1 MFKNAHVTISFFIF
15 EDLNLNIVKAK
26 IKALTILFARKINRW
41 RFAHMSEKQFMLL
54 LSIPTGFLAGLSAII
69 IKKLAHFIRDYFYN
83 IATIDGHHYGLLFFI
98 LPAIGILFTIIFC
111 RFILKR
117 DVGHGIPGI
126 LYAIQKNKGAV
137 KPYNTFASIISSAL
151 TVGFGGS
158 VGLEGPSVSTG
169 SAIGSNIGQ
178 LLRLNQKKIVV
189 LIGMGCAAA
198 LASIFQA
205 PITGIIFAIEVFMI
219 DISMASLIPIIVSSF
234 VAILTSYYFLGRAFE
249 YTITTST
256 AFMPS
261 NSLFY
266 VGLGLFVGLMSA
278 YFMYVYFKV
287 DKKFKKIQSPWIR
300 FGLGVT
306 GLGVLIF
313 IFPALYGEGYE
324 AINAALKGDTAILF
338 ENELFASFQNNIWI
352 ILVMLLII
360 ILLKAFAT
368 SFTFAAGG
376 VGGTF
381 APALFIGSFSG
392 MFFALLV
399 NTLGLGNL
407 NITNFALVG
416 MGGVIAGMLH
426 APLTG
431 IFLIAEITNGYSLM
445 VPMMIVSAMSYAI
458 NRVFFKDSIYTK
470 AVSDKGV
477 RVTHNKDVSILNMIT
492 VNKLIETNFKT
503 IRPNQTLRDLLPI
516 ISSSTRNIYPV
527 VDENGNFKGHV
538 LFDSIRKIIFDPEQ
552 YDTSIEDIMLLPDY
566 LVTTEDSAEEVVKKF
581 ERSGNYN
588 IAVVDGKK
596 YLGYISRAL
605 IFTTYQ
611 ATLKEISDD

>member
-1 MFKNAHVTISFFIF
+1 MKTRTKAYIS
-15 EDLNLNIVKAK
+15 LLVK
-26 IKALTILFARKINRW
+26 KINRW
-41 RFAHMSEKQFMLL
+41 RHTHISEKQFMFI
-54 LSIPTGFLAGLSAII
+54 LSIPTGFLAGLSAIV

-83 IATIDGHHYGLLFFI
+83 IATHDNHYGLLFFV
-98 LPAIGILFTIIFC
+98 LPAIGILLTILFC
-111 RFILKR
+111 RYVLRR

-137 KPYNTFASIISSAL
+137 KPYNTFASIITSSL

-169 SAIGSNIGQ
+169 AAIGSSIGQ
-178 LLRLNQKKIVV
+178 LLRLNQKNIVV

-219 DISMASLIPIIVSSF
+219 DISMASLIPIITSSF
-234 VAILTSYYFLGRAFE
+234 VAILTSYFFLGKAFE
-249 YTITTST
+249 YTITTTT

-266 VGLGLFVGLMSA
+266 VGLGLFVGLTSA

-287 DKKFKKIQSPWIR
+287 DKRFKKIKSPWMR
-300 FGLGVT
+300 FALGVSGLGI
-306 GLGVLIF
+306 LIF

-324 AINAALKGDTAILF
+324 AINAALNGDCSILF
-338 ENELFASFQNNIWI
+338 ENSMFSSFQNNIWI
-352 ILVMLLII
+352 ILILILVI

-381 APALFIGSFSG
+381 APALFIGAFSG

-399 NTLGLGNL
+399 NTLGLGSL

-445 VPMMIVSAMSYAI
+445 VPLMIVSAMSYAI
-458 NRVFFKDSIYTK
+458 NRAFFKDSIYTK

-477 RVTHNKDVSILNMIT
+477 RVTHNKDVSILNMI
-492 VNKLIETNFKT
+492 NLDKLIENNFLT
-503 IRPNQTLRDLLPI
+503 VRPEQTLRDLLPI
-516 ISSSTRNIYPV
+516 ISVSTRNIYPV
-527 VDENGNFKGHV
+527 VDGEGNFKGHV

-552 YDTSIEDIMLLPDY
+552 YDTLIEDIMFLPDY
-566 LVTTEDSAEEVVKKF
+566 LVTTEDSVEEIVRKF

-588 IAVVDGKK
+588 IAIVDGKK

-605 IFTTYQ
+605 MFTTYQ

>member
-1 MFKNAHVTISFFIF
+1 MKKK
-15 EDLNLNIVKAK
+15 VKARL
-26 IKALTILFARKINRW
+26 ILTAQKINKW
-41 RFAHMSEKQFMLL
+41 RHAHMSEKQFMLL
-54 LSIPTGFLAGLSAII
+54 ISIPTGFLAGLSAIV

-83 IATIDGHHYGLLFFI
+83 IATNEDHYGLLFFI
-98 LPAIGILFTIIFC
+98 LPAIGILCTILFC
-111 RFILKR
+111 RFLLKR

-137 KPYNTFASIISSAL
+137 KPYNTFASIITSAL

-178 LLRLNQKKIVV
+178 LLRLNQKNIVV

-261 NSLFY
+261 NSIFY
-266 VGLGLFVGLMSA
+266 IGLGLFVGLMSA
-278 YFMYVYFKV
+278 YFMYVYFRV
-287 DKKFKKIQSPWIR
+287 DKKFKKLKSPWLR
-300 FGLGVT
+300 FGLGVS
-306 GLGVLIF
+306 GLGILIF

-324 AINAALKGDTAILF
+324 AINAALNNDQSILF
-338 ENELFASFQNNIWI
+338 ENSIFESFQENIWI
-352 ILVMLLII
+352 VLILMLVII
-360 ILLKAFAT
+360 FLKAIAT

-381 APALFIGSFSG
+381 APALFIGAFSG
-392 MFFALLV
+392 MFFATLV
-399 NTLGLGNL
+399 NTLGIGSL

-445 VPMMIVSAMSYAI
+445 VPLMIVSALSYAI
-458 NRVFFKDSIYTK
+458 NRAFFKDSIYTK

-477 RVTHNKDVSILNMIT
+477 RVSHNKDVSILNMIT

-503 IRPNQTLRDLLPI
+503 IRPEQTLRDLLPI
-516 ISSSTRNIYPV
+516 ISSSKRNIYPV

-552 YDTSIEDIMLLPDY
+552 YDTLIEDIMLLPDY
-566 LVTTEDSAEEVVKKF
+566 LVTTEDGADEVVKKF

>member
-1 MFKNAHVTISFFIF
+1 
-15 EDLNLNIVKAK
+15 
-26 IKALTILFARKINRW
+26 
-41 RFAHMSEKQFMLL
+41 
-54 LSIPTGFLAGLSAII
+54 
-69 IKKLAHFIRDYFYN
+69 
-83 IATIDGHHYGLLFFI
+83 LFFI

-178 LLRLNQKKIVV
+178 LLRLNQKNIVV

>member
-1 MFKNAHVTISFFIF
+1 MKT
-15 EDLNLNIVKAK
+15 K
-26 IKALTILFARKINRW
+26 IKAYILLLVKKINRW
-41 RFAHMSEKQFMLL
+41 RFNNISEKQFMLL

-83 IATIDGHHYGLLFFI
+83 IATHDDHYGLLFFI

-111 RFILKR
+111 RYILKR

-126 LYAIQKNKGAV
+126 LYAIRKNKGAV
-137 KPYNTFASIISSAL
+137 KPYNTFASIITSSL

-169 SAIGSNIGQ
+169 AAIGSNIGQ
-178 LLRLNQKKIVV
+178 LLRLNQKNIVV

-219 DISMASLIPIIVSSF
+219 DISMASLIPIIISSF

-278 YFMYVYFKV
+278 YFMYIYFKV
-287 DKKFKKIQSPWIR
+287 DKNSKKIKSPWLR
-300 FGLGVT
+300 FILGAT
-306 GLGVLIF
+306 GLGILIF

-324 AINAALKGDTAILF
+324 AINAALNGDTSILF
-338 ENELFASFQNNIWI
+338 ENELFSSFQNNIWI

-381 APALFIGSFSG
+381 APALFIGAFSG

-445 VPMMIVSAMSYAI
+445 VPLMIVSALSYAI

-470 AVSDKGV
+470 TVSEKGV

-492 VNKLIETNFKT
+492 INKLIETNFKT
-503 IRPNQTLRDLLPI
+503 IRPEQTLRDLLPI
-516 ISSSTRNIYPV
+516 ISSSTRNIFPV

-552 YDTSIEDIMLLPDY
+552 YDTTIEDIMLFPDY

>member
-1 MFKNAHVTISFFIF
+1 
-15 EDLNLNIVKAK
+15 
-26 IKALTILFARKINRW
+26 
-41 RFAHMSEKQFMLL
+41 MSEKQFMLL

-83 IATIDGHHYGLLFFI
+83 IATTEDHYGLLFFI
-98 LPAIGILFTIIFC
+98 LPAIGIFFTIIFC
-111 RFILKR
+111 RYILRR

-137 KPYNTFASIISSAL
+137 KPYNTFASIITSSL

-178 LLRLNQKKIVV
+178 FLRLNQKNIVV
-189 LIGMGCAAA
+189 LIGMGCAAS

-287 DKKFKKIQSPWIR
+287 DKKIKKVKSPWIR
-300 FGLGVT
+300 FGLGAT
-306 GLGVLIF
+306 GLGILIYV
-313 IFPALYGEGYE
+313 FPALYGEGYE
-324 AINAALKGDTAILF
+324 AINAALNGDTSILF
-338 ENELFASFQNNIWI
+338 ENELFSGFQDNIVI
-352 ILVMLLII
+352 ILVMLLAI

-445 VPMMIVSAMSYAI
+445 VPLMIVSAMSYAI
-458 NRVFFKDSIYTK
+458 NRAFFKDSIYTK

-503 IRPNQTLRDLLPI
+503 VRPEQTLRDLLPI

-538 LFDSIRKIIFDPEQ
+538 LFDSIRKIIFDPAQ
-552 YDTSIEDIMLLPDY
+552 YDTTIEDIMLLPDY

>member
-1 MFKNAHVTISFFIF
+1 MTKNRWILFHFLYLKF
-15 EDLNLNIVKAK
+15 ELNDKKLK
-26 IKALTILFARKINRW
+26 IKARVFLLAQKINKW
-41 RFAHMSEKQFMLL
+41 RYAHISEKQFMLL
-54 LSIPTGFLAGLSAII
+54 LSLPTGFLAGISAII
-69 IKKLAHFIRDYFYN
+69 IKKLAHYIRDYFYN
-83 IATIDGHHYGLLFFI
+83 IATTDNNYDLLFFI
-98 LPAIGILFTIIFC
+98 LPAIGILLTILVC
-111 RFILKR
+111 RYVLKR

-137 KPYNTFASIISSAL
+137 KPYNTYASIITSSL

-178 LLRLNQKKIVV
+178 LLRLNQKNIVV

-266 VGLGLFVGLMSA
+266 VGLGIFVGLMSA

-287 DKKFKKIQSPWIR
+287 DKRFKKIKSPWVR
-300 FGLGVT
+300 FIYGAAGLGI
-306 GLGVLIF
+306 LIF

-324 AINAALKGDTAILF
+324 AINAALNADTSILF
-338 ENELFASFQNNIWI
+338 ANNFFAIFQNNTWI
-352 ILVMLLII
+352 ILLLLLLII
-360 ILLKAFAT
+360 LFKAFAT

-392 MFFALLV
+392 MLFAMFV
-399 NTLGLGNL
+399 NTLGWGSL
-407 NITNFALVG
+407 NVTNFALVG

-431 IFLIAEITNGYSLM
+431 VFLIAEITNGYSLM
-445 VPMMIVSAMSYAI
+445 VPLMIVSALSYAI

-470 AVSDKGV
+470 AVSEKGV
-477 RVTHNKDVSILNMIT
+477 RVTHNKDVSILNMMNI
-492 VNKLIETNFKT
+492 NKLIETNFLT
-503 IRPNQTLRDLLPI
+503 IRPEQTLRDLLPV
-516 ISSSTRNIYPV
+516 ISSSTRNIFPV
-527 VDENGNFKGHV
+527 VDENGNLKGHV
-538 LFDSIRKIIFDPEQ
+538 LFDNIRKIIFEPSQ
-552 YDTSIEDIMLLPDY
+552 YDTLIEDIMLFPDY
-566 LVTTEDSAEEVVKKF
+566 LITTEDSAQEVVEKF

-596 YLGYISRAL
+596 YLGYISRAKM
-605 IFTTYQ
+605 FTTYQ

>member
-1 MFKNAHVTISFFIF
+1 MAQ
-15 EDLNLNIVKAK
+15 
-26 IKALTILFARKINRW
+26 KINKW
-41 RFAHMSEKQFMLL
+41 RYAHISEKQFMLI
-54 LSIPTGFLAGLSAII
+54 LSLPTGFFAGLSAIV
-69 IKKLAHFIRDYFYN
+69 IKKLAHYIRDYFYN
-83 IATIDGHHYGLLFFI
+83 IATTDNNYDLLFFI
-98 LPAIGILFTIIFC
+98 LPAIGILLTILVC
-111 RFILKR
+111 RYVIKR

-137 KPYNTFASIISSAL
+137 KPYNTFASIITSSL

-178 LLRLNQKKIVV
+178 LLRLNQKNIVV

-266 VGLGLFVGLMSA
+266 VGLGIFVGLMSA

-287 DKKFKKIQSPWIR
+287 DKRFKKIKSPWLR
-300 FGLGVT
+300 FILGAAGLGI
-306 GLGVLIF
+306 LIF
-313 IFPALYGEGYE
+313 LFPALYGEGYE
-324 AINAALKGDTAILF
+324 AINAALNADTSILF
-338 ENELFASFQNNIWI
+338 ANNFFMMFKDNIWV
-352 ILVMLLII
+352 ILILLLII

-392 MFFALLV
+392 MLFAMFI
-399 NTLGLGNL
+399 NALGWGSL
-407 NITNFALVG
+407 NVTNFALVG

-445 VPMMIVSAMSYAI
+445 VPLMIVSALSYAI
-458 NRVFFKDSIYTK
+458 NRAFFKDSIYTK
-470 AVSDKGV
+470 AVSEKGV
-477 RVTHNKDVSILNMIT
+477 RVTHNKDVSILNMMNI
-492 VNKLIETNFKT
+492 NKLIETNFLT
-503 IRPNQTLRDLLPI
+503 IRPEQTLRDLLPI

-527 VDENGNFKGHV
+527 IDENGNLKGHV
-538 LFDSIRKIIFDPEQ
+538 LFDTIRKIIFEPSQ
-552 YDTSIEDIMLLPDY
+552 YDTLIEDIMLFPDY
-566 LVTTEDSAEEVVKKF
+566 LITTEDSAQEVVEKF

-605 IFTTYQ
+605 MFTTYQ
-611 ATLKEISDD
+611 ATLKEISDE

>member
-1 MFKNAHVTISFFIF
+1 MR
-15 EDLNLNIVKAK
+15 
-26 IKALTILFARKINRW
+26 IKARIILLAQKINRW
-41 RFAHMSEKQFMLL
+41 RFTHMSEKQFMLL
-54 LSIPTGFLAGLSAII
+54 LSLPTGFLAGLSAII
-69 IKKLAHFIRDYFYN
+69 IKKLAHYIRDYFYN
-83 IATIDGHHYGLLFFI
+83 IATHEDHYGLLFFI
-98 LPAIGILFTIIFC
+98 LPAIGIFLTILFC
-111 RFILKR
+111 RYILKR

-137 KPYNTFASIISSAL
+137 KPYNTFASIFTSAL

-178 LLRLNQKKIVV
+178 LLRLNQKHIVV

-278 YFMYVYFKV
+278 YFMYIYFKV
-287 DKKFKKIQSPWIR
+287 DKRAKKIKSPWLR
-300 FGLGVT
+300 FVFGAT
-306 GLGVLIF
+306 GLGILIF

-324 AINAALKGDTAILF
+324 AINAALNGDTSILF
-338 ENELFASFQNNIWI
+338 ENELFAGFQNNIWI

-381 APALFIGSFSG
+381 APALFIGAFSG

-445 VPMMIVSAMSYAI
+445 VPLMIVSAMSYAI
-458 NRVFFKDSIYTK
+458 NRAFFKDSIYTK

-477 RVTHNKDVSILNMIT
+477 RISHNKDISILNMIT

-503 IRPNQTLRDLLPI
+503 IRPEQTLRDLLPI

-611 ATLKEISDD
+611 ATLKEISDE

>member
-1 MFKNAHVTISFFIF
+1 MKTR
-15 EDLNLNIVKAK
+15 
-26 IKALTILFARKINRW
+26 IKAYISLLVKKINRW
-41 RFAHMSEKQFMLL
+41 RYSHISEKQFMFI
-54 LSIPTGFLAGLSAII
+54 LSIPTGFLAGLSAIV

-83 IATIDGHHYGLLFFI
+83 IATHEDHYGLLFFI
-98 LPAIGILFTIIFC
+98 LPAIGILLTIFFC
-111 RFILKR
+111 RYVLRR

-137 KPYNTFASIISSAL
+137 KPYNTFASIITSSL

-169 SAIGSNIGQ
+169 AAIGSNIGQ
-178 LLRLNQKKIVV
+178 LLRLNQKNIVV

-234 VAILTSYYFLGRAFE
+234 VAILTSYFFLGKAFE

-266 VGLGLFVGLMSA
+266 VGLGLFVGLASA

-287 DKKFKKIQSPWIR
+287 DKRFKKIKSPWMR
-300 FGLGVT
+300 FALGVSGLGI
-306 GLGVLIF
+306 LIF

-324 AINAALKGDTAILF
+324 AINAALRSDCSILF
-338 ENELFASFQNNIWI
+338 ENSLFSSFQDNVWI
-352 ILVMLLII
+352 ILVLLLVI

-445 VPMMIVSAMSYAI
+445 VPLMIVSAMSYAI
-458 NRVFFKDSIYTK
+458 NRAFFKDSIYTK

-477 RVTHNKDVSILNMIT
+477 RVTHNKDVSILNMMN
-492 VNKLIETNFKT
+492 VDKLIENNFLT
-503 IRPNQTLRDLLPI
+503 VRPGQTLRDLLPI
-516 ISSSTRNIYPV
+516 ISASTRNIYPV
-527 VDENGNFKGHV
+527 VDEEGNLKGHV

-552 YDTSIEDIMLLPDY
+552 YDTLIEDIMFLPDY
-566 LVTTEDSAEEVVKKF
+566 LVTTEDSVEEIVYKF

-588 IAVVDGKK
+588 IAMVDGKK
-596 YLGYISRAL
+596 YLGYISRAQF
-605 IFTTYQ
+605 FTTYQ
-611 ATLKEISDD
+611 LTLKEISDD

>member
-1 MFKNAHVTISFFIF
+1 
-15 EDLNLNIVKAK
+15 
-26 IKALTILFARKINRW
+26 
-41 RFAHMSEKQFMLL
+41 MSEKQFMLL

-83 IATIDGHHYGLLFFI
+83 IATTEDHYGLLFFI
-98 LPAIGILFTIIFC
+98 LPAIGIFFTIIFC
-111 RFILKR
+111 RYILRR

-137 KPYNTFASIISSAL
+137 KPYNTFASIITSSL

-178 LLRLNQKKIVV
+178 FLRLNQKNIVV
-189 LIGMGCAAA
+189 LIGMGCAAS

-287 DKKFKKIQSPWIR
+287 DKKIKKVKSPWIR
-300 FGLGVT
+300 FGLGAT
-306 GLGVLIF
+306 GLGILIYV
-313 IFPALYGEGYE
+313 FPALYGEGYE
-324 AINAALKGDTAILF
+324 AINAALNGDTSILF
-338 ENELFASFQNNIWI
+338 ENELFSGFQDNIVI
-352 ILVMLLII
+352 ILVMLLAI

-445 VPMMIVSAMSYAI
+445 VPLMIVSAMSYAI
-458 NRVFFKDSIYTK
+458 NRAFFKDSIYTK

-503 IRPNQTLRDLLPI
+503 VRPEQTLRDLLPI

-538 LFDSIRKIIFDPEQ
+538 LFDSIRKIIFDPTQ
-552 YDTSIEDIMLLPDY
+552 YDTTIEDIMLLPDY

>member
-1 MFKNAHVTISFFIF
+1 MKS
-15 EDLNLNIVKAK
+15 K

-83 IATIDGHHYGLLFFI
+83 IATHEDRYGLLFFI

-178 LLRLNQKKIVV
+178 LLRLNQKNIVV

-324 AINAALKGDTAILF
+324 AINAALNGDTAILF

>member
-178 LLRLNQKKIVV
+178 LLRLNQKNIVV

-306 GLGVLIF
+306 GLGILIF

>member
-1 MFKNAHVTISFFIF
+1 MLVQ
-15 EDLNLNIVKAK
+15 
-26 IKALTILFARKINRW
+26 KINKW
-41 RFAHMSEKQFMLL
+41 RYEHISEKQFMMI
-54 LSIPTGFLAGLSAII
+54 LSLPTGFLAGLSAII
-69 IKKLAHFIRDYFYN
+69 IKKLAHWIRDYFYN
-83 IATIDGHHYGLLFFI
+83 IATTDNNYDLLFFI
-98 LPAIGILFTIIFC
+98 LPTIGIFLTILVC
-111 RFILKR
+111 RYVIKR

-137 KPYNTFASIISSAL
+137 KPYNTFASIITSSL

-178 LLRLNQKKIVV
+178 LLRLNQKNIVV
-189 LIGMGCAAA
+189 LIGMGCAAS

-219 DISMASLIPIIVSSF
+219 DISMASLVPIMVSSF
-234 VAILTSYYFLGRAFE
+234 VAILTSYFFLGRAFE

-256 AFMPS
+256 AFIPS

-266 VGLGLFVGLMSA
+266 VGLGIFVGLMSA
-278 YFMYVYFKV
+278 YFMYVYFRV
-287 DKKFKKIQSPWIR
+287 DKRFKRIKSPWMR
-300 FGLGVT
+300 FALGSAGLGI
-306 GLGVLIF
+306 LIF

-324 AINAALKGDTAILF
+324 AINAALNADTSILF
-338 ENELFASFQNNIWI
+338 ANTFLSIFQDNTWI
-352 ILVMLLII
+352 ILLLLLII
-360 ILLKAFAT
+360 ILFKAFAT

-392 MFFALLV
+392 MLFAMFF
-399 NTLGLGNL
+399 NTLGLGEL
-407 NITNFALVG
+407 NVTNFALVG

-445 VPMMIVSAMSYAI
+445 VPLMIVTALSYAI
-458 NRVFFKDSIYTK
+458 NRMFFKDSIYTK
-470 AVSDKGV
+470 AVSEKGV
-477 RVTHNKDVSILNMIT
+477 KVSHNKDVSILNMMNI
-492 VNKLIETNFKT
+492 NKLIETNFLT
-503 IRPNQTLRDLLPI
+503 VHPEQTLRELLPI
-516 ISSSTRNIYPV
+516 ISSSTRNIFPV
-527 VDENGNFKGHV
+527 IDNEGNLKGHV
-538 LFDSIRKIIFDPEQ
+538 LFDSIRKIIFEPSQ
-552 YDTSIEDIMLLPDY
+552 YDTLIEDIMLFPDY
-566 LVTTEDSAEEVVKKF
+566 LITTEDSAQEVVKKF

-588 IAVVDGKK
+588 IVVVDGKK
-596 YLGYISRAL
+596 YLGYISRAQM
-605 IFTTYQ
+605 FTTYQ

>member
-1 MFKNAHVTISFFIF
+1 MAQ
-15 EDLNLNIVKAK
+15 
-26 IKALTILFARKINRW
+26 KINRW
-41 RFAHMSEKQFMLL
+41 RFSHISEKQFMLL
-54 LSIPTGFLAGLSAII
+54 ISIPTGFLAGLSAII
-69 IKKLAHFIRDYFYN
+69 IKKLAHYIRDYFYN
-83 IATIDGHHYGLLFFI
+83 IATHEDHYGLLFFI
-98 LPAIGILFTIIFC
+98 LPAIGILLTILFC
-111 RFILKR
+111 RYVLKR

-137 KPYNTFASIISSAL
+137 KPYNTFASIITSAL

-178 LLRLNQKKIVV
+178 LLRLNQKHIVV

-287 DKKFKKIQSPWIR
+287 DKRAKKIKSPWMR
-300 FGLGVT
+300 FLLGAT
-306 GLGVLIF
+306 GLGILIF

-324 AINAALKGDTAILF
+324 AINAALNGDTSILF
-338 ENELFASFQNNIWI
+338 ENEIFNGFKDNIWI

-360 ILLKAFAT
+360 ILFKAIAT

-445 VPMMIVSAMSYAI
+445 VPLMIVSAMSYAI
-458 NRVFFKDSIYTK
+458 NRAFFKDSIYTK

-503 IRPNQTLRDLLPI
+503 IHPEQTLRDLLPI
-516 ISSSTRNIYPV
+516 ISESKRNIYPV
-527 VDENGNFKGHV
+527 IDHNGNFKGHV
-538 LFDSIRKIIFDPEQ
+538 LFDSIRNIIFDPEQ

>member
-1 MFKNAHVTISFFIF
+1 LKTKARIF
-15 EDLNLNIVKAK
+15 LLVQ
-26 IKALTILFARKINRW
+26 KINKW
-41 RFAHMSEKQFMLL
+41 RYEHISEKQFMMI
-54 LSIPTGFLAGLSAII
+54 LSLPTGFLAGLSAII
-69 IKKLAHFIRDYFYN
+69 IKKLAHWIRDYFYN
-83 IATIDGHHYGLLFFI
+83 IATTDNNYDLLFFI
-98 LPAIGILFTIIFC
+98 LPTIGIFLTILVC
-111 RFILKR
+111 RYVIKR

-137 KPYNTFASIISSAL
+137 KPYNTFASIITSSL

-178 LLRLNQKKIVV
+178 LLRLNQKNIVV
-189 LIGMGCAAA
+189 LIGMGCAAS

-219 DISMASLIPIIVSSF
+219 DISMASLVPIMVSSF
-234 VAILTSYYFLGRAFE
+234 VAILTSYFFLGRAFE

-256 AFMPS
+256 AFIPS

-266 VGLGLFVGLMSA
+266 VGLGIFVGLMSA
-278 YFMYVYFKV
+278 YFMYVYFRV
-287 DKKFKKIQSPWIR
+287 DKRFKRIKSPWMR
-300 FGLGVT
+300 FALGSAGLGI
-306 GLGVLIF
+306 LIF

-324 AINAALKGDTAILF
+324 AINAALNADTSILF
-338 ENELFASFQNNIWI
+338 ANTFLSIFQDNTWI
-352 ILVMLLII
+352 ILLLLLII
-360 ILLKAFAT
+360 ILFKAFAT

-392 MFFALLV
+392 MLFAMFF
-399 NTLGLGNL
+399 NTLGLGEL
-407 NITNFALVG
+407 NVTNFALVG

-445 VPMMIVSAMSYAI
+445 VPLMIVTALSYAI
-458 NRVFFKDSIYTK
+458 NRMFFKDSIYTK
-470 AVSDKGV
+470 AVSEKGV
-477 RVTHNKDVSILNMIT
+477 KVSHNKDVSILNMMNI
-492 VNKLIETNFKT
+492 NKLIETNFLT
-503 IRPNQTLRDLLPI
+503 VHPEQTLRELLPI
-516 ISSSTRNIYPV
+516 ISSSTRNIFPV
-527 VDENGNFKGHV
+527 IDNEGNLKGHV
-538 LFDSIRKIIFDPEQ
+538 LFDSIRKIIFEPSQ
-552 YDTSIEDIMLLPDY
+552 YDTLIEDIMLFPDY
-566 LVTTEDSAEEVVKKF
+566 LITTEDSAQEVVKKF

-588 IAVVDGKK
+588 IVVVDGKK
-596 YLGYISRAL
+596 YLGYISRAQM
-605 IFTTYQ
+605 FTTYQ

>member
-1 MFKNAHVTISFFIF
+1 
-15 EDLNLNIVKAK
+15 
-26 IKALTILFARKINRW
+26 
-41 RFAHMSEKQFMLL
+41 MSEKQFMLL
-54 LSIPTGFLAGLSAII
+54 LSVPTGFLAGLSAII
-69 IKKLAHFIRDYFYN
+69 IKKLAHYTRDYFYN
-83 IATIDGHHYGLLFFI
+83 IATHEDHYDLLFFI
-98 LPAIGILFTIIFC
+98 FPAIGILLTIIFC

-117 DVGHGIPGI
+117 EVGHGIPGI

-137 KPYNTFASIISSAL
+137 KPYNTFASIITSAL

-178 LLRLNQKKIVV
+178 LLRLNQKNIVV

-219 DISMASLIPIIVSSF
+219 DISMASLIPIITSSF

-266 VGLGLFVGLMSA
+266 VGLGLFVGLVSA

-287 DKKFKKIQSPWIR
+287 GKKAKKIKSPWMR
-300 FGLGVT
+300 FAIGVCGLGI
-306 GLGVLIF
+306 LIF

-324 AINAALKGDTAILF
+324 AINAALNGDNSILF
-338 ENELFASFQNNIWI
+338 ENKIFSSFQNNQWV
-352 ILVMLLII
+352 ILVLMLAII
-360 ILLKAFAT
+360 FLKAIAT
-368 SFTFAAGG
+368 SLTFAAGG

-381 APALFIGSFSG
+381 APALFLGAFSG
-392 MFFALLV
+392 MFFATFV
-399 NTLGLGNL
+399 NTLGLGSL

-458 NRVFFKDSIYTK
+458 NRTFFKDSIYTK

-477 RVTHNKDVSILNMIT
+477 RVSHNKDVSILNMM
-492 VNKLIETNFKT
+492 NLKKLIETNFST
-503 IRPNQTLRDLLPI
+503 IRADQTLRDLLPI
-516 ISSSTRNIYPV
+516 ISSSRRNIYPV

-552 YDTSIEDIMLLPDY
+552 YDTTIEDIMLFPDY
-566 LVTTEDSAEEVVKKF
+566 LITTEDSVEEIVRKF

-588 IAVVDGKK
+588 IAIVEGKK

-605 IFTTYQ
+605 MFTTYQ

>member
-1 MFKNAHVTISFFIF
+1 
-15 EDLNLNIVKAK
+15 
-26 IKALTILFARKINRW
+26 
-41 RFAHMSEKQFMLL
+41 MSEKQFMLL

-178 LLRLNQKKIVV
+178 LLRLNQKNIVV

-503 IRPNQTLRDLLPI
+503 IRTNQTLRDLLPI

>member
-1 MFKNAHVTISFFIF
+1 MKKK
-15 EDLNLNIVKAK
+15 VKARL
-26 IKALTILFARKINRW
+26 ILTAQKINKW
-41 RFAHMSEKQFMLL
+41 RHAHMSEKQFMLL
-54 LSIPTGFLAGLSAII
+54 ISIPTGFLAGLSAIV

-83 IATIDGHHYGLLFFI
+83 IATNEDHYGLLFFI
-98 LPAIGILFTIIFC
+98 LPAIGILCTILFC
-111 RFILKR
+111 RFLLKR

-137 KPYNTFASIISSAL
+137 KPYNTFASIITSAL

-178 LLRLNQKKIVV
+178 LLRLNQKNIVV

-261 NSLFY
+261 NSIFY
-266 VGLGLFVGLMSA
+266 IGLGLFVGLMSA
-278 YFMYVYFKV
+278 YFMYVYFRV
-287 DKKFKKIQSPWIR
+287 DKKFKKLKSPWLR
-300 FGLGVT
+300 FGLGVS
-306 GLGVLIF
+306 GLGILIF

-324 AINAALKGDTAILF
+324 AINAALNNDQSILF
-338 ENELFASFQNNIWI
+338 ENSIFESFRENIWI
-352 ILVMLLII
+352 VLILMLVII
-360 ILLKAFAT
+360 FLKAIAT

-381 APALFIGSFSG
+381 APALFIGAFSG
-392 MFFALLV
+392 MFFATLV
-399 NTLGLGNL
+399 NTLGIGSL

-445 VPMMIVSAMSYAI
+445 VPLMIVSALSYAI
-458 NRVFFKDSIYTK
+458 NRAFFKDSIYTK

-477 RVTHNKDVSILNMIT
+477 RVSHNKDVSILNMIT

-503 IRPNQTLRDLLPI
+503 IRPEQTLRDLLPI
-516 ISSSTRNIYPV
+516 ISSSKRNIYPV

-552 YDTSIEDIMLLPDY
+552 YDTLIEDIMLLPDY
-566 LVTTEDSAEEVVKKF
+566 LVTTEDGADEVVKKF

>member
-1 MFKNAHVTISFFIF
+1 MR
-15 EDLNLNIVKAK
+15 
-26 IKALTILFARKINRW
+26 IKARIILLAQKINRW
-41 RFAHMSEKQFMLL
+41 RFTHMSEKQFMLL
-54 LSIPTGFLAGLSAII
+54 LSLPTGFLAGLSAII
-69 IKKLAHFIRDYFYN
+69 IKKLAHYIRDYFYN
-83 IATIDGHHYGLLFFI
+83 IATHEDHYGLLFFI
-98 LPAIGILFTIIFC
+98 LPAIGIFLTILFC
-111 RFILKR
+111 RYILKR

-137 KPYNTFASIISSAL
+137 KPYNTFASIFTSAL

-178 LLRLNQKKIVV
+178 LLRLNQKHIVV

-278 YFMYVYFKV
+278 YFMYIYFKV
-287 DKKFKKIQSPWIR
+287 DKRAKKIKSPWLR
-300 FGLGVT
+300 FVFGAT
-306 GLGVLIF
+306 GLGILIF

-324 AINAALKGDTAILF
+324 AINAALNGDTSILF
-338 ENELFASFQNNIWI
+338 ENELFAGFQNNIWI

-381 APALFIGSFSG
+381 APALFIGAFSG

-445 VPMMIVSAMSYAI
+445 VPLMIVSAMSYAI
-458 NRVFFKDSIYTK
+458 NRAFFKDSIYTK

-477 RVTHNKDVSILNMIT
+477 RVSHNKDISILNMIT

-503 IRPNQTLRDLLPI
+503 IRPEQTLRDLLPI

-611 ATLKEISDD
+611 ATLKEISDE

>member
-1 MFKNAHVTISFFIF
+1 
-15 EDLNLNIVKAK
+15 
-26 IKALTILFARKINRW
+26 
-41 RFAHMSEKQFMLL
+41 MLL

-69 IKKLAHFIRDYFYN
+69 IKKLAHYIRDYFYN
-83 IATIDGHHYGLLFFI
+83 IATAEGHYGLLFFI

-111 RFILKR
+111 RYILKR

-137 KPYNTFASIISSAL
+137 KPYNTFASIFTSAL

-178 LLRLNQKKIVV
+178 LLRLNQKNIVV

-261 NSLFY
+261 NSIFY
-266 VGLGLFVGLMSA
+266 VGLGLFVGLVSA

-287 DKKFKKIQSPWIR
+287 DKKFKKIESPWMR
-300 FGLGVT
+300 FALGVSGLGI
-306 GLGVLIF
+306 LIF

-324 AINAALKGDTAILF
+324 AINAALNGDNSILF
-338 ENELFASFQNNIWI
+338 ENNIFSSFQNNKWI
-352 ILVMLLII
+352 ILVLMLAII
-360 ILLKAFAT
+360 FLKAFAT

-381 APALFIGSFSG
+381 APALFLGAFSG
-392 MFFALLV
+392 MFFAVLI
-399 NTLGLGNL
+399 NTLGLGSL

-503 IRPNQTLRDLLPI
+503 IRPEQTLRDLLPI
-516 ISSSTRNIYPV
+516 ISDSTRNIYPV

-538 LFDSIRKIIFDPEQ
+538 LFDTIRKIIFDPEQ
-552 YDTSIEDIMLLPDY
+552 YDTTIEDIMLLPDY

>member
-1 MFKNAHVTISFFIF
+1 
-15 EDLNLNIVKAK
+15 
-26 IKALTILFARKINRW
+26 
-41 RFAHMSEKQFMLL
+41 
-54 LSIPTGFLAGLSAII
+54 
-69 IKKLAHFIRDYFYN
+69 
-83 IATIDGHHYGLLFFI
+83 
-98 LPAIGILFTIIFC
+98 
-111 RFILKR
+111 
-117 DVGHGIPGI
+117 
-126 LYAIQKNKGAV
+126 
-137 KPYNTFASIISSAL
+137 
-151 TVGFGGS
+151 
-158 VGLEGPSVSTG
+158 
-169 SAIGSNIGQ
+169 
-178 LLRLNQKKIVV
+178 
-189 LIGMGCAAA
+189 
-198 LASIFQA
+198 
-205 PITGIIFAIEVFMI
+205 
-219 DISMASLIPIIVSSF
+219 
-234 VAILTSYYFLGRAFE
+234 
-249 YTITTST
+249 
-256 AFMPS
+256 
-261 NSLFY
+261 
-266 VGLGLFVGLMSA
+266 
-278 YFMYVYFKV
+278 
-287 DKKFKKIQSPWIR
+287 
-300 FGLGVT
+300 VT

>member
-1 MFKNAHVTISFFIF
+1 MIAQ
-15 EDLNLNIVKAK
+15 
-26 IKALTILFARKINRW
+26 KINKW
-41 RFAHMSEKQFMLL
+41 RLSHMSEKQFMLL

-69 IKKLAHFIRDYFYN
+69 IKKLAHYIRDYFYN
-83 IATIDGHHYGLLFFI
+83 FATDENHYGLIFFI
-98 LPAIGILFTIIFC
+98 LPAIGILLTILFC
-111 RFILKR
+111 RFVLKR

-137 KPYNTFASIISSAL
+137 KPYNTFASIITSSL

-178 LLRLNQKKIVV
+178 LLRLNQKNIVV

-261 NSLFY
+261 NSVFY
-266 VGLGLFVGLMSA
+266 IGLGIFVGLMSA

-287 DKKFKKIQSPWIR
+287 DKKFKKIKSPWFR
-300 FGLGVT
+300 FGLGVS
-306 GLGVLIF
+306 GLGILIF

-324 AINAALKGDTAILF
+324 AINAALNNDQSILF
-338 ENELFASFQNNIWI
+338 ENSMFESFQNNIWI
-352 ILVMLLII
+352 ILVLMLII
-360 ILLKAFAT
+360 ILLKAVAT

-381 APALFIGSFSG
+381 APALFIGAFSG
-392 MFFALLV
+392 MFFATLI
-399 NTLGLGNL
+399 NTLGLGSL

-445 VPMMIVSAMSYAI
+445 VPLMIVSALSYAI
-458 NRVFFKDSIYTK
+458 NRAFFKDSIYTK

-477 RVTHNKDVSILNMIT
+477 RVSHNKDISILNMIT
-492 VNKLIETNFKT
+492 VDKLIETNFKT
-503 IRPNQTLRDLLPI
+503 VRPEQTLRELLPI

-527 VDENGNFKGHV
+527 VDEKGNFKGHV

-552 YDTSIEDIMLLPDY
+552 YDTLIEDIMLLPDY

>member
-178 LLRLNQKKIVV
+178 LLRLNQKNIVV

-313 IFPALYGEGYE
+313 IFPALYGEGY
-324 AINAALKGDTAILF
+324 
-338 ENELFASFQNNIWI
+338 
-352 ILVMLLII
+352 
-360 ILLKAFAT
+360 
-368 SFTFAAGG
+368 
-376 VGGTF
+376 
-381 APALFIGSFSG
+381 
-392 MFFALLV
+392 
-399 NTLGLGNL
+399 
-407 NITNFALVG
+407 
-416 MGGVIAGMLH
+416 
-426 APLTG
+426 
-431 IFLIAEITNGYSLM
+431 
-445 VPMMIVSAMSYAI
+445 
-458 NRVFFKDSIYTK
+458 
-470 AVSDKGV
+470 
-477 RVTHNKDVSILNMIT
+477 
-492 VNKLIETNFKT
+492 
-503 IRPNQTLRDLLPI
+503 
-516 ISSSTRNIYPV
+516 
-527 VDENGNFKGHV
+527 
-538 LFDSIRKIIFDPEQ
+538 
-552 YDTSIEDIMLLPDY
+552 
-566 LVTTEDSAEEVVKKF
+566 
-581 ERSGNYN
+581 
-588 IAVVDGKK
+588 
-596 YLGYISRAL
+596 
-605 IFTTYQ
+605 
-611 ATLKEISDD
+611 

>member
-1 MFKNAHVTISFFIF
+1 
-15 EDLNLNIVKAK
+15 
-26 IKALTILFARKINRW
+26 
-41 RFAHMSEKQFMLL
+41 MSEKQFMLL

-69 IKKLAHFIRDYFYN
+69 IKKLAHYIRDYFYN
-83 IATIDGHHYGLLFFI
+83 IATSEGQYGFLFFI

-111 RFILKR
+111 RYILKR

-126 LYAIQKNKGAV
+126 LYAIQKKKGAV
-137 KPYNTFASIISSAL
+137 KPYNTFASIITSAL

-178 LLRLNQKKIVV
+178 LLRLNQKNIVV

-266 VGLGLFVGLMSA
+266 VGLGLFVGLVSA
-278 YFMYVYFKV
+278 YFMYIYFKV
-287 DKKFKKIQSPWIR
+287 DKKFKKIESPWMR
-300 FGLGVT
+300 FALGVSGLGI
-306 GLGVLIF
+306 LIF

-324 AINAALKGDTAILF
+324 AINAALNGDNSILF
-338 ENELFASFQNNIWI
+338 ENSIFSSFQNNKWI
-352 ILVMLLII
+352 ILALMLTII
-360 ILLKAFAT
+360 FLKAFAT

-381 APALFIGSFSG
+381 APALFLGAFSG
-392 MFFALLV
+392 MFFATLV
-399 NTLGLGNL
+399 NTLGLGYL

-477 RVTHNKDVSILNMIT
+477 RVSHNKDVSILNMIT
-492 VNKLIETNFKT
+492 INKLIETNFKT
-503 IRPNQTLRDLLPI
+503 IRPEQTLRDLLPI
-516 ISSSTRNIYPV
+516 ISTSTRNIYPV

>member
-1 MFKNAHVTISFFIF
+1 MAQ
-15 EDLNLNIVKAK
+15 
-26 IKALTILFARKINRW
+26 KINKW
-41 RFAHMSEKQFMLL
+41 RFTHMSEKQFMLL
-54 LSIPTGFLAGLSAII
+54 LSVPTGFLAGLSAII

-83 IATIDGHHYGLLFFI
+83 IATYDDQYGLLFFI

-111 RFILKR
+111 RFVLKR

-137 KPYNTFASIISSAL
+137 KPYNTYASIITSAL

-169 SAIGSNIGQ
+169 SSIGSNIGQ
-178 LLRLNQKKIVV
+178 LLRLNQKNIVV

-219 DISMASLIPIIVSSF
+219 DISMASLIPIIISSF

-266 VGLGLFVGLMSA
+266 VGLGLFVGLVSA

-287 DKKFKKIQSPWIR
+287 DKRAKKIKSPWMR
-300 FGLGVT
+300 FAVGVSGLGI
-306 GLGVLIF
+306 LIF

-324 AINAALKGDTAILF
+324 AINAALNGDNSILF
-338 ENELFASFQNNIWI
+338 ENNIFSSFQDNKWI
-352 ILVMLLII
+352 ILVLMLII

-381 APALFIGSFSG
+381 APALFLGAFSG
-392 MFFALLV
+392 MFFATFV

-416 MGGVIAGMLH
+416 MGGLIAGMLH

-458 NRVFFKDSIYTK
+458 NRTFFKDSIYTK
-470 AVSDKGV
+470 AVSEKGV
-477 RVTHNKDVSILNMIT
+477 RVSHNKDVSILNMINL
-492 VNKLIETNFKT
+492 NKLIETNFAT
-503 IRPNQTLRDLLPI
+503 VRTEQTLRDLLPI
-516 ISSSTRNIYPV
+516 ISSSRRNIYPV

-538 LFDSIRKIIFDPEQ
+538 LFDSIRSIIFDPEQ
-552 YDTSIEDIMLLPDY
+552 YDTTIEDIMLFPDY
-566 LVTTEDSAEEVVKKF
+566 LITTEDSVEEIVRKF

-588 IAVVDGKK
+588 IAIVEGKK

-605 IFTTYQ
+605 MFTTYQ

>member
-1 MFKNAHVTISFFIF
+1 M
-15 EDLNLNIVKAK
+15 VK
-26 IKALTILFARKINRW
+26 KINRW
-41 RFAHMSEKQFMLL
+41 RHTHISEKQFMFI

-83 IATIDGHHYGLLFFI
+83 IATHEDHYGLLFFI
-98 LPAIGILFTIIFC
+98 LPAIGILLTILFC
-111 RFILKR
+111 RYVLKR

-137 KPYNTFASIISSAL
+137 KPYNTFASIITSSL

-178 LLRLNQKKIVV
+178 LLRLNQKNIVV

-234 VAILTSYYFLGRAFE
+234 VAILTSYFFLGKAFE

-266 VGLGLFVGLMSA
+266 VGLGLFVGLTSA
-278 YFMYVYFKV
+278 YFMYVYFKM
-287 DKKFKKIQSPWIR
+287 DKRFKKIKSPWRR
-300 FGLGVT
+300 FALGVS

-324 AINAALKGDTAILF
+324 AINAALRGDCSILF
-338 ENELFASFQNNIWI
+338 ENSMFSSFQNNIWI
-352 ILVMLLII
+352 ILVLLLMI

-381 APALFIGSFSG
+381 APALFIGAFSG
-392 MFFALLV
+392 MFFAMLV
-399 NTLGLGNL
+399 NTLGLGDL

-445 VPMMIVSAMSYAI
+445 VPLMIVSAMSYAI
-458 NRVFFKDSIYTK
+458 NRAFFKDSIYTK

-477 RVTHNKDVSILNMIT
+477 RVTHNKDVSILNMMNID
-492 VNKLIETNFKT
+492 KLIENNFLTVK
-503 IRPNQTLRDLLPI
+503 PGQTLRDLLPI
-516 ISSSTRNIYPV
+516 ISASTRNIYPV
-527 VDENGNFKGHV
+527 VDDNGNFKGHV
-538 LFDSIRKIIFDPEQ
+538 LFDSIRKVIFDPEQ
-552 YDTSIEDIMLLPDY
+552 YDTLIEDIMFLPDY
-566 LVTTEDSAEEVVKKF
+566 LVTTEDSVEEIVYKF

-588 IAVVDGKK
+588 IAIVDGKK
-596 YLGYISRAL
+596 YLGYISRAMM
-605 IFTTYQ
+605 FTTYQ

>member
-1 MFKNAHVTISFFIF
+1 M
-15 EDLNLNIVKAK
+15 VK
-26 IKALTILFARKINRW
+26 KINRW
-41 RFAHMSEKQFMLL
+41 RHTHISEKQFMFI

-83 IATIDGHHYGLLFFI
+83 IATHEDHYGLLFFI
-98 LPAIGILFTIIFC
+98 LPAIGILLTILFC
-111 RFILKR
+111 RYVLKR

-137 KPYNTFASIISSAL
+137 KPYNTFASIITSSL

-178 LLRLNQKKIVV
+178 LLRLNQKNIVV

-234 VAILTSYYFLGRAFE
+234 VAILTSYFFLGKAFE

-266 VGLGLFVGLMSA
+266 VGLGLFVGLTSA
-278 YFMYVYFKV
+278 YFMYVYFKM
-287 DKKFKKIQSPWIR
+287 DKRFKKIKSPWMR
-300 FGLGVT
+300 FALGVS

-324 AINAALKGDTAILF
+324 AINAALRGDCSILF
-338 ENELFASFQNNIWI
+338 ENSMFSSFQNNIWI
-352 ILVMLLII
+352 ILVLLLMI

-381 APALFIGSFSG
+381 APALFIGAFSG
-392 MFFALLV
+392 MFFAMLV
-399 NTLGLGNL
+399 NTLGLGDL

-445 VPMMIVSAMSYAI
+445 VPLMIVSAMSYAI
-458 NRVFFKDSIYTK
+458 NRAFFKDSIYTK

-477 RVTHNKDVSILNMIT
+477 RVTHNKDVSILNMMNID
-492 VNKLIETNFKT
+492 KLIENNFLTVK
-503 IRPNQTLRDLLPI
+503 PGQTLRDLLPI
-516 ISSSTRNIYPV
+516 ISASTRNIYPV
-527 VDENGNFKGHV
+527 VDDNGNFKGHV
-538 LFDSIRKIIFDPEQ
+538 LFDSIRKVIFDPEQ
-552 YDTSIEDIMLLPDY
+552 YDTLIEDIMFLPDY
-566 LVTTEDSAEEVVKKF
+566 LVTTEDSVEEIVYKF

-588 IAVVDGKK
+588 IAIVDGKK
-596 YLGYISRAL
+596 YLGYISRAMM
-605 IFTTYQ
+605 FTTYQ